1 MADDTADRL
10 TFLAVAPLGG
20 LNVFAA
26 VRDHEPSRRTLK
38 RFGFSLESWKTVS
51 SSRENSAEV

>member
-1 MADDTADRL
+1 MADDTAVRL
-10 TFLAVAPLGG
+10 TFLTVAPLGD

-26 VRDHEPSRRTLK
+26 VGEHEPSKRTLK

>member
-10 TFLAVAPLGG
+10 TFLAVAPFGD

-26 VRDHEPSRRTLK
+26 VGEHETSRRTLT
-38 RFGFSLESWKTVS
+38 FWIWLGELEDSVKL
-51 SSRENSAEV
+51 A